1 MNAKPQTTDI
11 LQANKDYFDSIANT
25 GGYDESPFVEQVSRQ
40 IANAIKDEYDFDE
53 DRTAMLD
60 YACGTGASQIRS
72 DRLMSLCQ
80 MPPLGQMSRLLA
92 PYTHE
97 IIGVDISQ
105 GMVDYYNQRVHN
117 QGIPP
122 QEMRAVCAEL
132 TGTDADLDGKKFDI
146 IVVSQ
151 ALQSKFNPLNDDP

>member
-1 MNAKPQTTDI
+1 MNAEPHTTHI
-11 LQANKDYFDSIANT
+11 LQANKDYFDRIANT

-53 DRTAMLD
+53 DRTVMLD
-60 YACGTGASQIRS
+60 YACGTGGSQSVAIVSCHYIR
-72 DRLMSLCQ
+72 C
-80 MPPLGQMSRLLA
+80 PLGQMSRLLA

-122 QEMRAVCAEL
+122 QEIRAVCAEL
-132 TGTDADLDGKKFDI
+132 TGSDTDLDGKKFDI

-151 ALQSKFNPLNDDP
+151 ALQSKINPLNDSL